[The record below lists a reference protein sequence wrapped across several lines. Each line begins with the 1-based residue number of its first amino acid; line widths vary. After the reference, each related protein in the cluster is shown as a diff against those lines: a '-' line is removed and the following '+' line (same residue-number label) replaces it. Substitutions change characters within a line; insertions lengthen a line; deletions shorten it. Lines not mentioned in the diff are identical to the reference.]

1 MEKLLVMNPGSTSTK
16 IAVFEDENPIFV
28 ESIEH
33 GAETTGAFENVFD
46 QYEFRKE
53 TIIDCLNRHEIKLES
68 LTAIVSRCGLLPPI
82 EHGAYKVNEDMVW
95 QLEHNPQNEHP
106 SNVGAP
112 IAFALSKELNI
123 PAFVYDGIT
132 VDEMIPLTKIT
143 GFKDMR
149 RKALGHNLNM
159 GAAAKRWAKEE
170 NKDYTKSN
178 LIMAHLGGGI
188 TLSLHSQGKIIDFV
202 SDEEGPFS
210 PERSGGLP
218 LFQVVDMAFSGEY
231 DKKSMMN
238 KIKRKG
244 GLIDHLG
251 TNDSRE
257 VEKMIEEGDEHA
269 KLVYEA
275 MALSIS
281 KHIAALSATVNG
293 EVDNIIIT
301 GGIAKSEMFANM
313 IKERVSFIA
322 PVIVY
327 PGEDEMQSLALG
339 CLRVLRGQEVAK
351 DFVKVEGKI

>member
-1 MEKLLVMNPGSTSTK
+1 MEKILVMNPGSTSTK
-16 IAVFEDENPIFV
+16 IAVYEDETPLFV

-33 GAETTGAFENVFD
+33 SAEETNRFAEICD
-46 QYEFRKE
+46 QYDFRKD
-53 TIIDCLNRHEIKLES
+53 TILDCLQRHGVDVHS

-82 EHGAYKVNEDMVW
+82 HAGAYRVNEDMVW
-95 QLEHNPQNEHP
+95 QMRYNPQNEHP
-106 SNVGAP
+106 SNLGAP
-112 IAFALSKELNI
+112 IAYALSTKLNI

-159 GAAAKRWAKEE
+159 RAAAKRWEREEKKEYAK
-170 NKDYTKSN
+170 SS
-178 LIMAHLGGGI
+178 LVMVHLGGGI

-210 PERSGGLP
+210 PERTGGLP

-238 KIKRKG
+238 RIKRKG

-251 TNDSRE
+251 TNDTRE
-257 VEKMIEEGDEHA
+257 VEKMIAAGDERA

-275 MALSIS
+275 MALSVS
-281 KHIAALSATVNG
+281 KHISALAATACG
-293 EVDNIIIT
+293 KVDNIILT
-301 GGIAKSEMFANM
+301 GGIAKSEMFTKM
-313 IKERVSFIA
+313 VSDRVSFIA
-322 PVIVY
+322 PVIIY
-327 PGEDEMQSLALG
+327 PGENEMESLAFG
-339 CLRVLRGQEVAK
+339 ALRVLKGEEKAD
-351 DFVKVEGKI
+351 DFVKVEGKV

>member
-1 MEKLLVMNPGSTSTK
+1 MEKILVMNPGSTSTK
-16 IAVFEDENPIFV
+16 IAVYEDETPVFV

-33 GAETTGAFENVFD
+33 TADETAPYDNVFD

-53 TIIDCLNRHEIKLES
+53 TIIGCLKRHEIDLSS

-82 EHGAYKVNEDMVW
+82 EHGAYKVNDDMVW
-95 QLEHNPQNEHP
+95 QLQYNPQNEHP

-112 IAFALSKELNI
+112 IAHALSKELNI

-132 VDEMIPLTKIT
+132 VDEMIPLTKVT

-170 NKDYTKSN
+170 NKDYTKAN

-188 TLSLHSQGKIIDFV
+188 TLALHSQGKIIDFV

-210 PERSGGLP
+210 PERTGGLP

-244 GLIDHLG
+244 GLLDHLG
-251 TNDSRE
+251 TNDTRE
-257 VEKMIEEGDEHA
+257 VEKMIADGDEHA
-269 KLVYEA
+269 ALVYEA

-281 KHIAALSATVNG
+281 KHIAALSTTVNG
-293 EVDNIIIT
+293 KVDNIIIT
-301 GGIAKSEMFANM
+301 GGIAKSEKFMEM
-313 IKERVSFIA
+313 IKQRVSFIA

-327 PGEDEMQSLALG
+327 PGENEMESLAFG
-339 CLRVLRGQEVAK
+339 CLRVLRGQEEAK
-351 DFVKVEGKI
+351 DFSKVEGKI